1 VVVSLVV
8 LALLPGGSPRRFV
21 AGTPLTV
28 ETINPKMG
36 VHTRLTDEVEEGK
49 ISRTLQMVREMGA
62 PWIVEYF
69 PWAYSEPAK
78 GRYDFAHAAIVLEHA
93 YAQGL
98 TVIARLDYVPDWAR
112 PKDTTSRYLEPARY
126 QDFGDFVYAF
136 VSRFKERVHYYIIWN
151 EPNIAAEWGFRP
163 ANPAEYTALLRM
175 AYLRAKEADPNAQV
189 LAAGLAPTLENNPA
203 TAINDLIY
211 LQGMYDEGAAPY
223 FDALAV
229 HAYGGR
235 FPPDDPPAPD
245 RLNFARVEL
254 VRQIMVRNGD
264 AAKPI
269 FITEAGWNDHP
280 RWARAVRPAERIAYT
295 IRAYEKAL
303 LEWPWCK
310 MVAMW
315 AFRYPRPAS
324 GYHDYFAFV
333 SPDFR
338 PKPIY
343 LAVKEYALGHRGA
356 FIFSAAPSSSP
367 WR

>member
-1 VVVSLVV
+1 MKLPTLLARAFHCLALAVGLAII
-8 LALLPGGSPRRFV
+8 ALLPGEVPRRFV
-21 AGTPLTV
+21 AGTPLAV
-28 ETINPKMG
+28 KTINPKMG
-36 VHTRLTDEVEEGK
+36 VHTRLTDEVEEWK

-78 GRYDFAHAAIVLEHA
+78 GRYNFDHAAIVLEHA

-112 PKDTTSRYLEPARY
+112 PKDTTSRYLEPSRY

-136 VSRFKERVHYYIIWN
+136 VSRFKERVRYYIIWN

-163 ANPAEYTALLRM
+163 VNPAEYAALLRL

-189 LAAGLAPTLENNPA
+189 LAAGLAPTLENNPL
-203 TAINDLIY
+203 TAVNDLIY
-211 LQGMYDEGAAPY
+211 LQGLYEAGAAPY

-229 HAYGGR
+229 HAYGWR

-254 VRQIMVRNGD
+254 LRQIMVRNGD
-264 AAKPI
+264 AAKPV

-280 RWARAVRPAERIAYT
+280 RWTRAVRPAERIAYT

-303 LEWPWCK
+303 AEWPWCE

-315 AFRYPRPAS
+315 AFRYPRPAY
-324 GYHDYFAFV
+324 GYQDYFTFV

-338 PKPIY
+338 PKSIY
-343 LAVKEYALGHRGA
+343 LAVREYALGAR
-356 FIFSAAPSSSP
+356 
-367 WR
+367 